1 MASAKVWTSGLGI
14 LSMLFYVAGAVG
26 GFFSGYF
33 FWLPIYQAAIG
44 SAAETIFLILM
55 IVMFA
60 VAGFCLI
67 ALVISLFGIPK
78 ALWIILAFLSLACA
92 VTISLLMVL
101 LPDLA
106 TAFGLYGYPYIDL
119 GWYQASAEQ
128 MWDFIGFWLAA
139 GGSFLALVFGFFIPK
154 KI

>member
-1 MASAKVWTSGLGI
+1 MDTSSIGT
-14 LSMLFYVAGAVG
+14 G
-26 GFFSGYF
+26 G
-33 FWLPIYQAAIG
+33 
-44 SAAETIFLILM
+44 EMIFLILM
-55 IVMFA
+55 IAMFA

-67 ALVISLFGIPK
+67 SLVISLFGIPK

-92 VTISLLMVL
+92 VAVALLMFL

-106 TAFGLYGYPYIDL
+106 SAL
-119 GWYQASAEQ
+119 GVSGFVYFSLDWYNLNLLGIPV